1 MLVKVL
7 LTKFQIFTVNMLLE
21 KTDND
26 LQKLCKEF
34 DVYLAEECIYKTVIY
49 YLGRHILWQK

>member
-7 LTKFQIFTVNMLLE
+7 LTKFQIFTVNMLLN

-26 LQKLCKEF
+26 LQKLCEGF
-34 DVYLAEECIYKTVIY
+34 DVYLAEECIYKTVINC
-49 YLGRHILWQK
+49 LGRHILLQK